1 MSSSSPLN
9 PDSLSTRLAHFQDQ
23 QFTGRLDITVAQ
35 GTQWHLYLA
44 LGRFAWAA
52 GGLHPVRRW
61 RRQLLHNQLR
71 AAAQDLTI
79 RESDRFECWDYQ
91 ILTLLAKRQ
100 IARTKTIVGIMR
112 GVVTEVLF
120 EIVQATQLSQLG
132 AVLAPQAATLD
143 TLALFDL
150 SSCLGARPST
160 SDTGIWPRSWT
171 LDLLETLTATQ
182 ESWEAWSQEGFSLC
196 SPNLAPTIP
205 DPAALQR
212 AAPPKTHTLLVD
224 TLTGKRTLRDLAVFL
239 KKDELQ
245 VARSLLP
252 YLRKNLVRLVEIP
265 DLPVPFRT
273 APAVTTPLLQPTQ
286 PPVSAPTRKGQ
297 VFVINDSGGSI
308 DRLESWLQAEGYEVK
323 WIAEV
328 HRAIP
333 ILRQHHPQF
342 VFVDVVMPIAKGY
355 EVCAEIR
362 RVAQFKHLPVVLV
375 ASHDGLLDRV
385 QAQVVGATDF
395 LTKPVE
401 KERILALLARHGA
414 SA

>member
-1 MSSSSPLN
+1 
-9 PDSLSTRLAHFQDQ
+9 
-23 QFTGRLDITVAQ
+23 
-35 GTQWHLYLA
+35 
-44 LGRFAWAA
+44 
-52 GGLHPVRRW
+52 
-61 RRQLLHNQLR
+61 LHNQLR
-71 AAAQDLTI
+71 AAAQDLNI

-143 TLALFDL
+143 TLALYDL

-212 AAPPKTHTLLVD
+212 AAPPKTHKLLVE
-224 TLTGKRTLRDLAVFL
+224 TLTGKRTLRDLAFLL

-273 APAVTTPLLQPTQ
+273 APEVTTTWQTQ
-286 PPVSAPTRKGQ
+286 IHPASAPTRKGQ

-308 DRLESWLQAEGYEVK
+308 DRLESWLKAEGYEVK

-328 HRAIP
+328 NRAIP
-333 ILRQHHPQF
+333 ILMQHHPQF
-342 VFVDVVMPIAKGY
+342 VFVDVMMPIAKGY

-395 LTKPVE
+395 LTKPME
-401 KERILALLARHGA
+401 KERILALLARHG
-414 SA
+414 SSV